1 MAILTLVQPGNAC
14 SNTFS
19 CISHGH
25 AGENCPAPAQ
35 ALATDVVEAF
45 YCLEPYLKSAVYAF
59 VKCHLDLY
67 ADNEDGTQKEFWLSF
82 YNLEV
87 CGMEWWSTDNCMVAT
102 CGADLCGRKRSLSST
117 HYAAL

>member
-1 MAILTLVQPGNAC
+1 MLSLVQPDNAC
-14 SNTFS
+14 LLSFS
-19 CISHGH
+19 RISHDH
-25 AGENCPAPAQ
+25 VGENCPVAAQ

-59 VKCHLDLY
+59 VKRHLDLY

-87 CGMEWWSTDNCMVAT
+87 CSMEWW
-102 CGADLCGRKRSLSST
+102 
-117 HYAAL
+117 